1 MTKFTIDI
9 KTKIVDDYIKG
20 LNSKE
25 IIRKYGISPSYYKYI
40 IRLYNTYGYSGLIS
54 NKNFSA
60 KDKLKLIMEVK
71 SGKSISNVA
80 VKYKLS
86 SYGILHKWITDY
98 EKFVYNILSKSQGR
112 LIMGKKPINQKETAQ
127 EKIKRLEKKIKYLE
141 AENEYF
147 KTLQEILKNEKK

>member
-1 MTKFTIDI
+1 
-9 KTKIVDDYIKG
+9 
-20 LNSKE
+20 
-25 IIRKYGISPSYYKYI
+25 
-40 IRLYNTYGYSGLIS
+40 
-54 NKNFSA
+54 
-60 KDKLKLIMEVK
+60 MEVK

-86 SYGILHKWITDY
+86 SRGILYKWITDY

>member
-9 KTKIVDDYIKG
+9 KTKIVYDYIKG

-40 IRLYNTYGYSGLIS
+40 IRLYNTYGYSGL
-54 NKNFSA
+54 NFSA

-86 SYGILHKWITDY
+86 SRGILHKWITDY

-127 EKIKRLEKKIKYLE
+127 EKIKRLEKKRKYLE